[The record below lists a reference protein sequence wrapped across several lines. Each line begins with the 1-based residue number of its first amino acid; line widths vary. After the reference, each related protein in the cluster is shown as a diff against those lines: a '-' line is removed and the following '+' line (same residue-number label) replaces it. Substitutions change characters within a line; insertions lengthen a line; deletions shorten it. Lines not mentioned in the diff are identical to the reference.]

1 MPEVYVFMRY
11 GGSKTEAF
19 VDVDR
24 LCPGPGEHTRG
35 ENVTEA
41 GR

>member
-11 GGSKTEAF
+11 GGSETGAF
-19 VDVDR
+19 ADADR

-35 ENVTEA
+35 KIVTEVV
-41 GR
+41 R